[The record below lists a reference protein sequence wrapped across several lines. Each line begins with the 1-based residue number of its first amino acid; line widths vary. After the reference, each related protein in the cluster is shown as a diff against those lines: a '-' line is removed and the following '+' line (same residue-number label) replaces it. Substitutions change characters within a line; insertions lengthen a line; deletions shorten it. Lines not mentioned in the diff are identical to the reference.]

1 MVKNIHEK
9 SKVYIKFNGKILTPS
24 PYYKQKEW
32 PLLLFQV
39 SILIEV
45 LAKVII
51 EGKYIKWIQI
61 GNKEVPGPLGTP
73 LVVQWLRLCSYNVGG
88 EGSIPDWGIKI
99 PCAVQ
104 HGQEK
109 KKQKRKHGP
118 LDFLSHWMA
127 SSSIVIWII
136 HGTVFFLTKI
146 SNHST
151 IWLFYLQNLS
161 LQAFIL
167 SSLHIYYP

>member
-32 PLLLFQV
+32 PLLLLQV

-45 LAKVII
+45 LANVIM

-109 KKQKRKHGP
+109 KKKVK
-118 LDFLSHWMA
+118 L
-127 SSSIVIWII
+127 
-136 HGTVFFLTKI
+136 
-146 SNHST
+146 
-151 IWLFYLQNLS
+151 YL
-161 LQAFIL
+161 
-167 SSLHIYYP
+167 